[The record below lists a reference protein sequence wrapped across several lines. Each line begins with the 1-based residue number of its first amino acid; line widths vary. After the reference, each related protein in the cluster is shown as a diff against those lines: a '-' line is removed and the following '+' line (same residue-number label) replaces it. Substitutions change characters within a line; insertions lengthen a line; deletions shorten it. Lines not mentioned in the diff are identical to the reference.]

1 MLINGFFL
9 IRTKR
14 SSPERHV
21 DTQIIE
27 FGKPVTF
34 SVDMISR
41 KINSYTMLYLWRK
54 NIKERLIYHLVI
66 ILILL

>member
-1 MLINGFFL
+1 MDF
-9 IRTKR
+9 
-14 SSPERHV
+14 SSLGPKGAHLNV
-21 DTQIIE
+21 TWISKIIE